1 MKRTERDT
9 GDIIFVDRGQEAR
22 DKCQWMLHHGILQ
35 MALNMHWHQH
45 MNNQELYGSF
55 PRVSET
61 ICERTLGLAGHSTC
75 HNEETPLK
83 VLLREPQKCCLRAP
97 KWSPNQGR
105 PRTTHIDTTKA
116 DTRLDNTEETTNLM
130 AA

>member
-45 MNNQELYGSF
+45 MNNQELYRSF

-83 VLLREPQKCCLRAP
+83 ELLREPQKCCLRAP
-97 KWSPNQGR
+97 TWSPNQGR
-105 PRTTHIDTTKA
+105 PRTTYIDTTKA
-116 DTRLDNTEETTNLM
+116 DTGLDNTKETTNLM

>member
-22 DKCQWMLHHGILQ
+22 EKCQWMLHHGILR
-35 MALNMHWHQH
+35 MALNMHWHEH

-83 VLLREPQKCCLRAP
+83 VLLREPQNGH
-97 KWSPNQGR
+97 PNQGR
-105 PRTTHIDTTKA
+105 PRTTYIDTTKA
-116 DTRLDNTEETTNLM
+116 DTGLDNTEETTNLM